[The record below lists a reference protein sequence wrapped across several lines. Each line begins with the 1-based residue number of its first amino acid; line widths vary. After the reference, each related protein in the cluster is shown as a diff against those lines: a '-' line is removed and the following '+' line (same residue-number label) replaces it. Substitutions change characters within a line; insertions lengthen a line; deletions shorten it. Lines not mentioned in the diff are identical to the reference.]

1 MSDDLFERTAANRR
15 RIADTVAALDPS
27 QYDAPTLCAGW
38 TVHHLTA
45 HLLQPFTVGFWGFF
59 RASLRHRGDTD
70 ATVDAIARRIARERS
85 VPELVALLREH
96 ADDRVDPPRVGPL
109 GPFADHCLHLRDLAR
124 PLGLDADVPLADWR
138 TLLDYLASREAAAA
152 LVPRGRLDGLALRAT
167 DQDWAA
173 GEGDEIAGPSEAVA
187 MAATGRAAALDG
199 LTGPGVAALADRIR
213 RT

>member
-1 MSDDLFERTAANRR
+1 MTDDLFARTSANRR
-15 RIADTVAALDPS
+15 RIAGTVAALEPR

-59 RASLRHRGDTD
+59 RTSLRHRGDTD
-70 ATVDAIARRIARERS
+70 ATVDAIAHRIARRHS
-85 VPELVALLREH
+85 VPELVELLRDH
-96 ADDRVDPPRVGPL
+96 ADDRVDPPRVGPM

-138 TLLDYLASREAAAA
+138 TLLDYLTSAEVAPA
-152 LVPRGRLDGLALRAT
+152 LTPRDGLDGLALRAT
-167 DQDWAA
+167 DQGWTA
-173 GEGDEIAGPSEAVA
+173 GDGDEVAGPSEALA
-187 MAATGRAAALDG
+187 MAATGRTVALDD
-199 LTGPGVAALADRIR
+199 LTGAGVDVLAARIR